1 RSTLKSNPGLSARY
15 SRNEVAGGAPPDRGR
30 LIAAVV
36 AIARGKRLPAARV
49 VGNTDMIC
57 IHHF

>member
-1 RSTLKSNPGLSARY
+1 MTDIVECPIAT
-15 SRNEVAGGAPPDRGR
+15 SR
-30 LIAAVV
+30 AAHCGEYRQAAEAVTDGS
-36 AIARGKRLPAARV
+36 ARGKRLPAARV

>member
-1 RSTLKSNPGLSARY
+1 
-15 SRNEVAGGAPPDRGR
+15 
-30 LIAAVV
+30 V
-36 AIARGKRLPAARV
+36 AIARGKRLPATRV